1 MKGKALMSNILS
13 IISILFLPFLITI
26 ILIYGIKTK
35 TPIYDVFI
43 EGARDGLKTCVDILP
58 FIIGIFI
65 AIEALTSSGAMS
77 FIESTASPLF
87 KLLHIPEEL
96 ISLIFLRPV
105 SGSGSLVVVENIM
118 NQTGPDSFVGR
129 AAAVMAGSCETVFY
143 VLALYF
149 GVTSVK
155 KMRHAFAAGLI
166 GYIAGVFASVY
177 VCKFI

>member
-1 MKGKALMSNILS
+1 MSSVLS
-13 IISILFLPFLITI
+13 IFSVLFLPALITVI
-26 ILIYGIKTK
+26 VVYGIKKK

-43 EGARDGLKTCVDILP
+43 EGAKDGLHTCVEILP

-65 AIEALTSSGAMS
+65 AIEALTSSGAMD
-77 FIESTASPLF
+77 FIEKASAPFFDFLG
-87 KLLHIPEEL
+87 IPEEL

-105 SGSGSLVVVENIM
+105 SGSGSLVVAEKIM
-118 NQTGPDSFVGR
+118 EGAGPDSFIGR
-129 AAAVMAGSCETVFY
+129 SAAVMVGSCETIFY

-155 KMRHAFAAGLI
+155 KMRHALPAGLI

-177 VCKFI
+177 ICRFI